1 MENAPQISTCFFN
14 KTSEANEKT
23 KSTIAPKMSAELKN
37 VVSKM
42 SPKFFRAA
50 STTNKKSLIF

>member
-1 MENAPQISTCFFN
+1 MHHRYLPAFSIKHQ
-14 KTSEANEKT
+14 KQMRRLT

-50 STTNKKSLIF
+50 STTNKCL

>member
-1 MENAPQISTCFFN
+1 MRHKYLPAFSIKHQ
-14 KTSEANEKT
+14 KQMRRLT